1 MKKEMTA
8 EKSKIGKIK
17 TALAMACSWA
27 MIAGGRVAVFAGT
40 KTKTGTGT
48 GIAQIDN
55 ALSTIKGLFLGCI
68 ATIGLIIL
76 AKGIADT
83 AQAYQQADSHGMY
96 DGAKGIA
103 AGAIMASIS
112 LVLSLLGLG

>member
-40 KTKTGTGT
+40 KTST
-48 GIAQIDN
+48 GIPQIDN
-55 ALSTIKGLFLGCI
+55 AFISMKALFMGII
-68 ATIGLIIL
+68 ASGGLIIL
-76 AKGIADT
+76 TKGIADT
-83 AQAYQQADSHGMY
+83 AQAYQQADSHGIY
-96 DGAKGIA
+96 DGTKEIA

-112 LVLSLLGLG
+112 LVLGLLGLG